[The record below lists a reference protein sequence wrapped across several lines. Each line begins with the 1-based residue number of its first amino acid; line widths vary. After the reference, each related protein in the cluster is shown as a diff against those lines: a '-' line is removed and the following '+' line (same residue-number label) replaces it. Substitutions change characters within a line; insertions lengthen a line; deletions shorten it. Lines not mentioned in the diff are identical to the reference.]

1 MEPIV
6 ALTTGESSKKIW
18 TPQILIA
25 MAEPAMAN
33 LKPIIVLDIDIKL
46 AKHLHNKRNSS
57 KKVQNLQ
64 KLFATIKP
72 TMTSVVL
79 ISTIEKNTSQFH
91 IAPLK
96 DI

>member
-1 MEPIV
+1 M

-25 MAEPAMAN
+25 MAN
-33 LKPIIVLDIDIKL
+33 LKPIIVLDIEIKL
-46 AKHLHNKRNSS
+46 AKPLHNKRNSS